1 MIGYLKGK
9 VIDGPSMDRPDQKFW
24 LLGIESGQ
32 SVIGYQ
38 IYSPQTSEYYQLL
51 SGKIVEIYVYSH
63 VREDAF
69 DLYGFLTQDEKSIFL
84 SLLNVNGVGP
94 KGALGILSKVE
105 LTTLVE
111 CVQTQDTERLQKIP
125 GVGKKT
131 AERIILDLGDELK
144 KKQFN
149 FKGSSLYSA
158 TSQTKTNS
166 INHDDTKAALLSL
179 GYREQD
185 ILNVIKKIKTATSDD
200 LNSSEMIRLA
210 LKELSTRGLSS

>member
-51 SGKIVEIYVYSH
+51 SGKTVEIYVYSH

-149 FKGSSLYSA
+149 FKGSSLNSA
-158 TSQTKTNS
+158 TSQTKTHS

-185 ILNVIKKIKTATSDD
+185 ILNVIKKIKTAASED